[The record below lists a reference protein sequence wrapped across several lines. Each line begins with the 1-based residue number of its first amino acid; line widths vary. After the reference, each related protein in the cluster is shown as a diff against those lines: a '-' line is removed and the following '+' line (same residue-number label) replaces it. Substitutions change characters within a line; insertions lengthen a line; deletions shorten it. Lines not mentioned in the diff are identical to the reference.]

1 MLLPD
6 INLCMKKENII
17 IRQLENCIRYSS
29 IIIII
34 IIAISLRTSD
44 SQ

>member
-6 INLCMKKENII
+6 INLCIKKENIT
-17 IRQLENCIRYSS
+17 IRQLANYMRYSS
-29 IIIII
+29 III

>member
-6 INLCMKKENII
+6 ENLCMKKENII
-17 IRQLENCIRYSS
+17 IRQLANYMRYSS

-34 IIAISLRTSD
+34 IIAVSLRTSD